1 MNVEKKNLWQGGTYK
16 RLYRFTFITSKKKL
30 GGFETKGNG
39 QGGCEWIQGI
49 LSKRKKGEISKW
61 AQNTFTQVEQV
72 V

>member
-1 MNVEKKNLWQGGTYK
+1 LIHIYHIKQ
-16 RLYRFTFITSKKKL
+16 IL

-49 LSKRKKGEISKW
+49 LSRRKRGERSKW
-61 AQNTFTQVEQV
+61 TQNKFTQVKQV